1 MKRYL
6 VLALKIAGG
15 FVAAIVVILVAA
27 AFLLN
32 SSSVQN
38 KALTYATE
46 QLRTKLQTKVEIDS
60 IHINFLTFDVNLM
73 GLDVEDRQQR
83 KMLQA
88 EKLSVKLD
96 LWKLVTKKLEIE
108 SAEINAV
115 RARLYQPKDSA
126 ANFQFVI
133 DAFKSDKPK
142 AEKTDTVKKSKS
154 KLDLDLK
161 KLKVQNIDVV
171 FNEDTFQLEKMTYE
185 KTWLGHQQGEIRH
198 LHGKFDRA
206 TKKGEMRTHLVELDH
221 LTLSEKSDHLMADIG
236 DLHFA
241 IDNHLPRKN
250 ADKPK
255 RGFFDV
261 GHLDVTSNMQLRINH
276 YGKDTANVTMTKFVA
291 KDSVTGF
298 NVRDLHFTAGINK
311 EKVYLS
317 DVTIQHDSTVLTFD
331 KGELT
336 LPSKKQGRKLTYH
349 TSEISGRTLLKDIS
363 RPFAPVLA
371 NFTIPLELKVKLSGT
386 DTSMVFRDIHV
397 NTVDNKLKLDADGGM
412 EHFSPKEALNIHFH
426 VKNMTTPT
434 KTAIDIINQF
444 AVKKFMMKQLKALG
458 TINYTGDVQILY
470 KKELFKGL
478 LRTDVGSLNFNVT
491 LDENTKYVLGQVNT
505 SAIHLGKVLEMKDI
519 GDVACNAN
527 FTFDMSKP
535 RTAVMRKQKGG
546 KLPIGQVNATVKE
559 ASYMKA
565 KVKDV
570 KVKIVSDGAVA
581 NGHLEK
587 DSKNI
592 DVLCDFT
599 FTSTDSIHKMKIK
612 PNLKFHNLPWQ
623 KKDKGDAKSKEQKKA
638 EKAERKAQ
646 KKAEKARKK
655 EEKAQKKAE
664 KANK

>member
-6 VLALKIAGG
+6 VLALKIVGG

-115 RARLYQPKDSA
+115 SARLYQPKDSA

-142 AEKTDTVKKSKS
+142 AEKTDTVKKAKS

-221 LTLSEKSDHLMADIG
+221 LTLSEKSDHLMADIE

-317 DVTIQHDSTVLTFD
+317 DVTIQHDSTVLKFD

-336 LPSKKQGRKLTYH
+336 LPSKKKGRKLTYH
-349 TSEISGRTLLKDIS
+349 TSEITGRTLLKDIS

-371 NFTIPLELKVKLSGT
+371 NFTIPLELKVKMSGT

-397 NTVDNKLKLDADGGM
+397 NTEDQKLKLDADGGM

-505 SAIHLGKVLEMKDI
+505 SAIHSGKVLEMKDI

-535 RTAVMRKQKGG
+535 RTAVMRKNKGG
-546 KLPIGQVNATVKE
+546 KLPIGQVNAIVKE

-570 KVKIVSDGAVA
+570 KVTIVSDGAVA

-587 DSKNI
+587 DNKNI

-623 KKDKGDAKSKEQKKA
+623 KKDKGDAKTKEQKKA

-655 EEKAQKKAE
+655 EEKARKKA
-664 KANK
+664 KK

>member
-1 MKRYL
+1 MKRNL
-6 VLALKIAGG
+6 VLALKIVGG
-15 FVAAIVVILVAA
+15 LVAAIVVILVAA

-32 SSSVQN
+32 SPSVQN
-38 KALTYATE
+38 KALTYAIE

-108 SAEINAV
+108 STEINGV
-115 RARLYQPKDSA
+115 RARLYQPEDSA

-142 AEKTDTVKKSKS
+142 AEKTDTVKNEKS

-161 KLKVQNIDVV
+161 NLKVQDIDVV
-171 FNEDTFQLEKMTYE
+171 YNQDTFRLEKLAYE
-185 KTWLGHQQGEIRH
+185 KTLLGHQQGEIRH
-198 LHGKFDRA
+198 LHGKFDKA
-206 TKKGEMRTHLVELDH
+206 TKMGEMRTHLVELGH
-221 LTLSEKSDHLMADIG
+221 LTLAEKSDHLIADIE

-250 ADKPK
+250 EGNPK

-291 KDSVTGF
+291 KDSLTGF
-298 NVRDLHFTAGINK
+298 NVRDVHFTAGINK

-397 NTVDNKLKLDADGGM
+397 NTADNKLKLDADGGM

-426 VKNMTTPT
+426 VKNMTTHA

-444 AVKKFMMKQLKALG
+444 TVKKFMMKQLKTLG
-458 TINYTGDVQILY
+458 TINYTGDVAILY
-470 KKELFKGL
+470 KKEQFNGL
-478 LRTDVGSLNFNVT
+478 LRTDVGNLNFNVT
-491 LDENTKYVLGQVNT
+491 LDEMTKYVLGQVST
-505 SAIHLGKVLEMKDI
+505 SSIHLGKVLEMKDI
-519 GDVACNAN
+519 GNVACKAD
-527 FTFDMSKP
+527 FKFDMSKP
-535 RTAVMRKQKGG
+535 RTALMRKQKGG
-546 KLPIGQVNATVKE
+546 KLPMGQINATVQE

-565 KVKDV
+565 KVKDL

-587 DSKNI
+587 DNKNVDI
-592 DVLCDFT
+592 LCDFA
-599 FTSTDSIHKMKIK
+599 FTDTDSIHKMKVK
-612 PNLKFHNLPWQ
+612 PNVKFHNLPWQ
-623 KKDKGDAKSKEQKKA
+623 KKNKGDAKTKEKKTTEKTKQKK
-638 EKAERKAQ
+638 KLFPWL
-646 KKAEKARKK
+646 
-655 EEKAQKKAE
+655 
-664 KANK
+664 

>member
-6 VLALKIAGG
+6 VLALKIVGG
-15 FVAAIVVILVAA
+15 FVAAIVVILVVA

-96 LWKLVTKKLEIE
+96 LWKLITKKLEIE

-198 LHGKFDRA
+198 LHGKFDSA

-261 GHLDVTSNMQLRINH
+261 GHLDVTS
-276 YGKDTANVTMTKFVA
+276 TANVTMTKLVA

>member
-6 VLALKIAGG
+6 VLALKIVGG

-154 KLDLDLK
+154 KLDFDLK

-221 LTLSEKSDHLMADIG
+221 LTLSEKSDHLMADIE

-363 RPFAPVLA
+363 RSFAPVLA

-519 GDVACNAN
+519 GDVTCNAN

-535 RTAVMRKQKGG
+535 RTALVRKKKGG
-546 KLPIGQVNATVKE
+546 KLPIGKINATVTE
-559 ASYMKA
+559 ASYKKV
-565 KVKDV
+565 KVKD
-570 KVKIVSDGAVA
+570 IVVVVNSDGAVA
-581 NGHLEK
+581 EGNLRQ
-587 DSKNI
+587 KNKNV
-592 DVLCDFT
+592 DLLCDFT
-599 FTSTDSIHKMKIK
+599 FTDTDSVHKMKVK
-612 PNLKFHNLPWQ
+612 PNLKVHDVKWPWQ
-623 KKDKGDAKSKEQKKA
+623 KKDKGDAKTKEQKNA
-638 EKAERKAQ
+638 EKGQ
-646 KKAEKARKK
+646 KKKK
-655 EEKAQKKAE
+655 KFPWL
-664 KANK
+664 

>member
-1 MKRYL
+1 MKRYVL
-6 VLALKIAGG
+6 LTLKILGGLLALL
-15 FVAAIVVILVAA
+15 IVLLVAA
-27 AFLLN
+27 AIILN
-32 SSSVQN
+32 TNSVQQ
-38 KALTYATE
+38 KL
-46 QLRTKLQTKVEIDS
+46 LRYSTNLLREKLQTKVEIDS
-60 IHINFLTFDVNLM
+60 IHINFMTFDVNLM

-108 SAEINAV
+108 SAEINGV

-126 ANFQFVI
+126 ANFHFVI
-133 DAFKSDKPK
+133 DAFKSNKPK
-142 AEKTDTVKKSKS
+142 AEKTDTVKKEKN

-171 FNEDTFQLEKMTYE
+171 FNEDTFQLEKMAYE

-198 LHGKFDRA
+198 LHGKFDRV

-221 LTLSEKSDHLMADIG
+221 LTLSEKSDHLMADIE

-250 ADKPK
+250 TGKPK

-291 KDSVTGF
+291 KDSLTGF

-311 EKVYLS
+311 EKVFLS
-317 DVTIQHDSTVLTFD
+317 NVTIQHDSTVLTFD

-397 NTVDNKLKLDADGGM
+397 NTIDNKLKLDADGGM

-426 VKNMTTPT
+426 VKKMTTPT

-444 AVKKFMMKQLKALG
+444 TVKKFMMKQLKALG

-491 LDENTKYVLGQVNT
+491 LDENTKYVLGQVST
-505 SAIHLGKVLEMKDI
+505 SSIHLGKVLEMKDI
-519 GDVACNAN
+519 GDVACSAN

-535 RTAVMRKQKGG
+535 RTAQVRKKKGG
-546 KLPIGQVNATVKE
+546 KLPIGKINATVTE
-559 ASYMKA
+559 ASYKKV
-565 KVKDV
+565 KVKD
-570 KVKIVSDGAVA
+570 IVVAVNSDGAVA
-581 NGHLEK
+581 EGNLRQ
-587 DSKNI
+587 KNKNV
-592 DVLCDFT
+592 DLLCDFT
-599 FTSTDSIHKMKIK
+599 FTSTDSIHKMKVK
-612 PNLKFHNLPWQ
+612 PNLKVHDIKWPWQ
-623 KKDKGDAKSKEQKKA
+623 KKDKGDTKTKEQKKA
-638 EKAERKAQ
+638 EKGQ
-646 KKAEKARKK
+646 KKKK
-655 EEKAQKKAE
+655 MFPWL
-664 KANK
+664 

>member
-6 VLALKIAGG
+6 VLALKIVGG

-142 AEKTDTVKKSKS
+142 AEKTDTVKKAKS

-221 LTLSEKSDHLMADIG
+221 LTLSEKSDHLMADIE

-535 RTAVMRKQKGG
+535 RTAVMRKNKGG
-546 KLPIGQVNATVKE
+546 KLPIGQVNAIVKE

-570 KVKIVSDGAVA
+570 KVTIVSDGAVA

-587 DSKNI
+587 DNKNI

-623 KKDKGDAKSKEQKKA
+623 KKDKGDAKTKEQKKA

-655 EEKAQKKAE
+655 EEKARKKA
-664 KANK
+664 KK

>member
-6 VLALKIAGG
+6 FLALKVVGG
-15 FVAAIVVILVAA
+15 LVAAIVVILVAA

-38 KALTYATE
+38 KALAYATE

-88 EKLSVKLD
+88 DKLSVNLD
-96 LWKLVTKKLEIE
+96 LWKLVVKKLEIE
-108 SAEINAV
+108 SAEINGV
-115 RARLYQPKDSA
+115 RARLYQPEDSA

-142 AEKTDTVKKSKS
+142 AEKKDTVKKEKS
-154 KLDLDLK
+154 KLDFDLK

-171 FNEDTFQLEKMTYE
+171 FNEDTFRLENMAYE

-221 LTLSEKSDHLMADIG
+221 LTLSEKSDHLMADIE

-241 IDNHLPRKN
+241 IDNHQPRKN
-250 ADKPK
+250 AGKPK

-276 YGKDTANVTMTKFVA
+276 YAKDTANVTMTKFVA
-291 KDSVTGF
+291 KDSLTGF
-298 NVRDLHFTAGINK
+298 NVRDLHFTAAINK

-397 NTVDNKLKLDADGGM
+397 NTADNKLKLDADGGM

-426 VKNMTTPT
+426 IKNMTTPT

-535 RTAVMRKQKGG
+535 RTAQVRKKKGG
-546 KLPIGQVNATVKE
+546 KLPIGKINATVTE
-559 ASYMKA
+559 ASYKKV
-565 KVKDV
+565 KVKDI
-570 KVKIVSDGAVA
+570 IVAVNSDGAVA
-581 NGHLEK
+581 EGNLRQ
-587 DSKNI
+587 KNKNV
-592 DVLCDFT
+592 DLLCDFT
-599 FTSTDSIHKMKIK
+599 FTSTDSIHKMKVK
-612 PNLKFHNLPWQ
+612 PNVKVHDIKWPWQ
-623 KKDKGDAKSKEQKKA
+623 KKDKGDAKTKEQKKA
-638 EKAERKAQ
+638 EKAQ
-646 KKAEKARKK
+646 KKTEQGQ
-655 EEKAQKKAE
+655 QKK
-664 KANK
+664 KKFLWF